1 MNPQNT
7 RSQLLHPPILWN
19 GRVILHTGPGEEP
32 FLAAFDLAT
41 GEELWRTAEP
51 DTRTPEQLEQKRLW
65 ASFSTPIVVRHGE
78 RDLVLCG
85 QPTRLVAYDA
95 SNGEIVFWCHGVSN
109 ARGDLVYAAPLVWND
124 VCFVVGGYE
133 GSTFAVRLG
142 GEGDVTDTHRLW
154 HRPDQFSCCASGM
167 PVDGHF
173 LVPEMGGFLQCI
185 DATTGEPRWRRRVG
199 RGATWSSIVRVGD
212 RLLLTTQSGETCVF
226 RADVESFAVLHR
238 NLLGEESNSTPAV
251 AGDRIYLRTHAALY
265 CIGTD
270 G

>member
-1 MNPQNT
+1 
-7 RSQLLHPPILWN
+7 
-19 GRVILHTGPGEEP
+19 
-32 FLAAFDLAT
+32 
-41 GEELWRTAEP
+41 
-51 DTRTPEQLEQKRLW
+51 
-65 ASFSTPIVVRHGE
+65 
-78 RDLVLCG
+78 
-85 QPTRLVAYDA
+85 
-95 SNGEIVFWCHGVSN
+95 
-109 ARGDLVYAAPLVWND
+109 
-124 VCFVVGGYE
+124 
-133 GSTFAVRLG
+133 
-142 GEGDVTDTHRLW
+142 
-154 HRPDQFSCCASGM
+154 M